1 VNKLQK
7 IICFALIFCFLLLC
21 GCEDNNIHSV
31 YSKEITDSEG
41 NTVKIAEA
49 KNLKVVS
56 CHASLTE
63 CFILA
68 GGKPVGVTRDVIEER
83 HLLAAED
90 AEIIGDVKNINL
102 ETLISLE
109 PDFVI
114 LSSDIAT
121 HKKLAENL
129 EQLSVPYGFFREDTF
144 EDYMFVMQGFCNL
157 TGRDDLFL
165 KNVTEVEKRIKQ
177 ITSKIPENSEKTA
190 ILARTF
196 STGIKAKTDDNPAG
210 VILKDLKV
218 KNLAED
224 YPSSLESLSLEA
236 LIKCNPDF
244 ILTYP
249 MGDEKAAK
257 SYLNSTLESSPA
269 FNSLSAVK
277 TGNYHLLPKQL
288 FQYKPNN
295 RWDESYEYLAK
306 IIYPEIFK

>member
-1 VNKLQK
+1 MNMLKK
-7 IICFALIFCFLLLC
+7 IICLVIVFCVLGLC
-21 GCEDNNIHSV
+21 GCEGDTLDSV
-31 YSKEITDSEG
+31 CPTGLTDSEG
-41 NTVKIAEA
+41 NIIEITEVKNI
-49 KNLKVVS
+49 KVAS

-68 GGKPVGVTRDVIEER
+68 GGKPVGVTRDAVDER
-83 HLLAAED
+83 RLLAAED

-144 EDYMFVMQGFCNL
+144 EDYKFVMKEFCNL

-165 KNVTEVEKRIKQ
+165 KNVTEVEKRIEQ
-177 ITSKIPENSEKTA
+177 ITAKIPENSEKTA
-190 ILARTF
+190 ILARVF

-210 VILKDLKV
+210 VILKALKV
-218 KNLAED
+218 KNLAEEH
-224 YPSSLESLSLEA
+224 PSALDSLSLEV
-236 LIKCNPDF
+236 LIKSNPDF

-257 SYLNSTLESSPA
+257 AYLNSTLENSPA
-269 FNSLSAVK
+269 FNSLNAVK
-277 TGNYHLLPKQL
+277 TGNYHLLPKRL
-288 FQYKPNN
+288 FHYKPNN